1 MEQNLHDGHRERMR
15 KEFIENGFGEYTPDH
30 KLLELLLF
38 YCISRKDTNLLAHQ
52 LINRFGSLSGVL
64 DASIDDLKKVK
75 GIGDHAALL
84 LTAIMPI
91 ARAYLKEKSELK
103 PTFKTLEEIGDYLL
117 KRYTGISLER
127 ASIMSLDS
135 KGRLLGF
142 DFLSEGDVSSVGI
155 SFRDAVSFLID
166 HNATVAVLA
175 HNHPNGFAVPSP
187 KDCILTEQLADS
199 LKNIGIYL
207 ADHVVI
213 ANGDY
218 VSMAQSREFLHIFKR
233 N

>member
-1 MEQNLHDGHRERMR
+1 MEQNPHEGHRERMK
-15 KEFIENGFGEYTPDH
+15 KEFIENGFGEYTPPH

-38 YCISRKDTNLLAHQ
+38 YCISRKDTNILAHD

-75 GIGDHAALL
+75 GISDHTALL
-84 LTAIMPI
+84 LTSIMPI
-91 ARAYLKEKSELK
+91 AREYLKEKSRSK
-103 PTFKTLEEIGDYLL
+103 PTFRTLDEIGDYLL
-117 KRYTGISLER
+117 DRYAGIAVER

-135 KGRLLGF
+135 KGLLLGF
-142 DFLSEGDVSSVGI
+142 DFLAEGDVSSVGI

-187 KDCILTEQLADS
+187 TDCILTEKFADS
-199 LKNIGIYL
+199 LKDIGIYL
-207 ADHVVI
+207 ADHIVI
-213 ANGDY
+213 GTGDY
-218 VSMAQSREFLHIFKR
+218 VSMAQSSEFSHIFKR